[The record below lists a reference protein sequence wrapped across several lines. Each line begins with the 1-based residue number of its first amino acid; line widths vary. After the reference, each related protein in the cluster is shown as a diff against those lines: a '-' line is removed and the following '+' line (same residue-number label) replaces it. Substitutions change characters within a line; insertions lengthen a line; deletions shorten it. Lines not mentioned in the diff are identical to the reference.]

1 MAFVNED
8 WTSHVCDTEHFS
20 PQNDGTAKVQCK
32 CIVPGAVAVFLVE
45 NKDGVEKLTQVPEVI
60 TLEKFLEFT

>member
-8 WTSHVCDTEHFS
+8 WTAHVCETEHFT
-20 PQNDGTAKVQCK
+20 PQDDGTAKVQCK

-45 NKDGVEKLTQVPEVI
+45 SKDGVEKLTQVPEVPKF
-60 TLEKFLEFT
+60 EKVIEFT